1 MVLPRPQPKQPWWKT
16 EWFWGGAV
24 PLLPTGALA
33 VLALAGI
40 DPRSAGWVLVLA
52 FIPMALMGV
61 AAMLILGGGFL
72 RDLRTDEEGRRVLLM
87 ALAVCGAFLL
97 LVVGVSAD
105 DCVWQSDAGGQIE
118 PVHLNDYTF
127 AFQPA
132 REAGTLCLTLRSP
145 EGTSLACD
153 NGTEFA
159 LVYGR
164 DPAYPDMHT
173 IVLGDEVYRPLCAD
187 K

>member
-1 MVLPRPQPKQPWWKT
+1 MVRPRPTEKQLWWKA
-16 EWFWGGAV
+16 EWFWGGLV
-24 PLLPTGALA
+24 PLLPAVTLGAMTLGGLD
-33 VLALAGI
+33 V
-40 DPRSAGWVLVLA
+40 RSYGWLLIVA
-52 FIPMALMGV
+52 FIPMALLGG
-61 AAMLILGGGFL
+61 AAMLILGSGFV

-105 DCVWQSDAGGQIE
+105 ECVWQSDAGSQIE

-159 LVYGR
+159 LAYDR

-173 IVLGDEVYRPLCAD
+173 IVLSDEVYRPLCAD